1 MPTEARPLSPP
12 ALAGSVVA
20 AFGRSYDVE
29 LADGSVLSC
38 FPRGKRSEIACGD
51 RVRISRTSDNQ
62 GVIDAIDPRSTLF
75 YRSDAWR
82 QKLIA
87 ANVTQIVVVLAAS
100 PSYYEDLLTRCLV
113 AAEQAG
119 IRGLIILNKCDLDV
133 AAAALDSLRLYEQL
147 GYTLLPLTAATDVA
161 PLRPHLAGHTSV
173 LVGQSGMGKSTIIN
187 GLVPAARAATAE
199 ISAVLDSGKHTT
211 THARLYRLDA
221 DSRIIDSPGMQ
232 EFGLHHLRVD
242 DFDQAFVEFRPLI
255 GRCRFANCRHLSEPD
270 CAIVAAVDRGDVNPR
285 RLASYRRMVEE
296 RLRSEGTKR

>member
-1 MPTEARPLSPP
+1 MSPP
-12 ALAGSVVA
+12 ALAGTVVA

-51 RVRISRTSDNQ
+51 QVRISRTSDNQ
-62 GVIDAIDPRSTLF
+62 GVIDAVDPRSTLF

-133 AAAALDSLRLYEQL
+133 AAALDSLRLYEQL